1 MPMKKTIDIDQHLYD
16 AYIHVDGYRVYKLT
30 DKDVFVEIYLDLPSV
45 SLAEFWR
52 DYAYSGEADKWFP
65 QLDPDTI
72 QFQASPG
79 QYGIGTD
86 IRAYGRLTNASE
98 VVVEKIREAL
108 KRQKSINSKVKA
120 LEKQID
126 ALKKESSELK
136 QSSWRINIP
145 L

>member
-108 KRQKSINSKVKA
+108 
-120 LEKQID
+120 
-126 ALKKESSELK
+126 
-136 QSSWRINIP
+136 
-145 L
+145 